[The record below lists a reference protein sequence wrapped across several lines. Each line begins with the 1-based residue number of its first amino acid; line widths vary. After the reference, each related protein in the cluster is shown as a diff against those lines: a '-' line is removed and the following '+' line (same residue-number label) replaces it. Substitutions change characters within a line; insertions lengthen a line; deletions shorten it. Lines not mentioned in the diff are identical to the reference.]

1 MKSMTSNV
9 WSPCDP
15 TWASS
20 FERQFPITYSHIS
33 LQNMEENN
41 CTKTSYI
48 NEQPIFVPDKNI
60 LQVIHN
66 GKDYDDDH
74 NNDHD
79 YDYDDYKTLNSCRVE
94 DTTFSTSYQ

>member
-1 MKSMTSNV
+1 M
-9 WSPCDP
+9 
-15 TWASS
+15 
-20 FERQFPITYSHIS
+20 
-33 LQNMEENN
+33 NN
-41 CTKTSYI
+41 
-48 NEQPIFVPDKNI
+48 PIFVPDKNI